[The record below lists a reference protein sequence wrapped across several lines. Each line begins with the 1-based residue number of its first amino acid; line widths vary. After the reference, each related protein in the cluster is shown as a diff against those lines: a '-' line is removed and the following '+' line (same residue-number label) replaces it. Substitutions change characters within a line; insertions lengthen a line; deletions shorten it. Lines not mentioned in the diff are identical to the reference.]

1 MLFCVYYTY
10 IGVAFEKSGYTEKWS
25 VFFSAESYRR
35 LSKLFLKQVV
45 KMAKIGETTGFT
57 DVKDIKVCLC
67 QQIDGIVQTLGIDI
81 LGRCLP

>member
-10 IGVAFEKSGYTEKWS
+10 IEVAFEKSGYAETWS
-25 VFFSAESYRR
+25 AFFSAESYRR

-45 KMAKIGETTGFT
+45 KMAKIGEATGFT